1 MIKDKNLSCTNL
13 NKSPLQRGGCCKPE
27 LQGGLALS
35 KEIQGWSVPPCTA
48 FTSKSHNLNVRPY
61 FKSVPKMH
69 CGTFCLYFSIPSPF
83 VTIIEDGDA
92 PLDLVHPKPHAS
104 SIFLTMFI
112 DILMGPPSVNTRTK
126 TNNLLAY
133 VTDAQ
138 KSALT
143 SHSRSISTFYMTAC
157 VLVIY
162 WE

>member
-1 MIKDKNLSCTNL
+1 MLHKSEQVTFTEWWLLQTCPAGWVGTFQGNSGMDNSSLHCIYIK
-13 NKSPLQRGGCCKPE
+13 KSQPQHRL
-27 LQGGLALS
+27 
-35 KEIQGWSVPPCTA
+35 
-48 FTSKSHNLNVRPY
+48 Y
-61 FKSVPKMH
+61 FKSVSKKQ

-83 VTIIEDGDA
+83 VTIIEDGDT

-112 DILMGPPSVNTRTK
+112 DILMGPPSRNTRTK
-126 TNNLLAY
+126 TNYLLVH
-133 VTDAQ
+133 VTDAH

-143 SHSRSISTFYMTAC
+143 SHSRSISTFYMAAC